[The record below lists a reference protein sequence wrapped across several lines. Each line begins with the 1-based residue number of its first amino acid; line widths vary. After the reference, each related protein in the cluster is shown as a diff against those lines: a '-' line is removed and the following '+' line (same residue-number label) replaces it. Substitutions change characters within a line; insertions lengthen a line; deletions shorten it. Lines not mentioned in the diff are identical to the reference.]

1 MYARPF
7 SHHLNDQELGKMFA
21 ELTRVCRQRFI
32 FLDAVE
38 KRNSPVSNIMW
49 RYDRGSYPRTAER
62 LVAMLLQHFVM
73 EEMQQYSIFHH
84 YLLFVGRPIG
94 AA

>member
-1 MYARPF
+1 M
-7 SHHLNDQELGKMFA
+7 LA
-21 ELTRVCRQRFI
+21 ELARVCGKQFI

-38 KRNSPVSNIMW
+38 KRNSPVSNFMW
-49 RYDRGSYPRTAER
+49 RYDRGSHPRTAER
-62 LVAMLLQHFVM
+62 LTTMLQEHFEM
-73 EEMQQYSIFHH
+73 EETQQYSIFHH